1 VRRLLLQPNFVL
13 LLGGT
18 AVSQLGDWA
27 LALALPFFVYDR
39 TGSIA
44 ATGGLVA
51 AEMVPRLLLSSL
63 GGVLADRWS
72 RRLAMIGS
80 DLFRAALVPALL
92 LVAAG
97 GPIWMVYAVAV
108 LESCAAQLFV
118 PASEAMLPSLV
129 RSREDLFAAN
139 SLLSGA
145 RAVTQL
151 AGPPLGGLLY
161 LAFGLA
167 TSALADSAS
176 FVLSALAIVAMRPLR
191 AAPPPEVE
199 ALTAPAGGLP
209 GRGVLR
215 ELAAGFRFVAED
227 RSLWLLCVS
236 VGVVMISQGML
247 NTAIVPFLRGV
258 LHYDAGQFGIVVSA
272 QGVGSLAGA
281 FGAGA
286 IASRLTS
293 GRILGAALIVAGC
306 LLLGFALARSP
317 AVSALSLLLASVPLV
332 VANVWIQTYFQ
343 RHVADRFLGRVVGV
357 SENIGAFGVLAGIL
371 AASVLGAAVGAA
383 SLMLAAAGVLAVT
396 GSLALAALW
405 NASTEPAVPVGAA
418 GVASGGE

>member
-1 VRRLLLQPNFVL
+1 
-13 LLGGT
+13 
-18 AVSQLGDWA
+18 
-27 LALALPFFVYDR
+27 
-39 TGSIA
+39 
-44 ATGGLVA
+44 
-51 AEMVPRLLLSSL
+51 
-63 GGVLADRWS
+63 
-72 RRLAMIGS
+72 
-80 DLFRAALVPALL
+80 
-92 LVAAG
+92 
-97 GPIWMVYAVAV
+97 
-108 LESCAAQLFV
+108 
-118 PASEAMLPSLV
+118 V
-129 RSREDLFAAN
+129 RSRDDLFAAN

-161 LAFGLA
+161 LAFGLGV
-167 TSALADSAS
+167 SALADSAS

-199 ALTAPAGGLP
+199 PLTAPAGPP

-272 QGVGSLAGA
+272 QGMGSLAGA

-293 GRILGAALIVAGC
+293 GKVLGAALIGAGC

-371 AASVLGAAVGAA
+371 AASLLGAAVGAA

-405 NASTEPAVPVGAA
+405 KASTEPAVPAGAA
-418 GVASGGE
+418 GVAGE